1 MQKRKRA
8 LSTSADAKI
17 IGARLGNNAGT
28 GKENG
33 EDEAAA
39 VDEGGRADAED
50 ACAPEDKD
58 NSDCAE
64 TWAERGSDLSEGMG
78 DWCDAGGGEGRRG
91 RNRIALRRRWASDCR
106 VETQTSSG
114 QSLSPQAR
122 AQAPGRRA
130 RRGPQGYL
138 SGVRPGFSRPA
149 DTARRGPRQ
158 GKDLRGDDTLH
169 FPSPTQAAQD

>member
-78 DWCDAGGGEGRRG
+78 DWCDAGARSAEASLKAAGHTTWWAGL
-91 RNRIALRRRWASDCR
+91 IALLRIGTAPRRNLGEIHYRCR
-106 VETQTSSG
+106 IVILE
-114 QSLSPQAR
+114 
-122 AQAPGRRA
+122 
-130 RRGPQGYL
+130 
-138 SGVRPGFSRPA
+138 
-149 DTARRGPRQ
+149 
-158 GKDLRGDDTLH
+158 
-169 FPSPTQAAQD
+169 